1 MIEKNELRSPLLVGL
16 HRVNEVI
23 DEDEEVH
30 HIKVYLRDG
39 DDYEDDGNEMDD
51 DDDDDHHLLI
61 SDEVMIF
68 LVLPCLMFSQ
78 FGMAFLMHDESTTH
92 LSWSIVN
99 FSIFLYWV
107 TAWLYQ
113 HACLDSKIETVL
125 VVLLPEILMDVILV
139 IVWLD
144 QVQVGLFVLL
154 VSVIALS
161 ALAFAMTAKELCFS
175 SRKEQQLQQQLQHQ
189 YQRANKN
196 DDTVP
201 KQRNLQEIQA
211 Y

>member
-1 MIEKNELRSPLLVGL
+1 MMMENELHSPLLLGPINPHYEDVL
-16 HRVNEVI
+16 YEEQEQEVQN
-23 DEDEEVH
+23 V
-30 HIKVYLRDG
+30 KVYLRDG
-39 DDYEDDGNEMDD
+39 DDDNNNNNKNDAENEKDN
-51 DDDDDHHLLI
+51 DDHQLLI

-68 LVLPCLMFSQ
+68 FVLPCLMFSQ
-78 FGMAFLMHDESTTH
+78 FGMAFLLHDESTTH

-99 FSIFLYWV
+99 FSIFLYWI

-144 QVQVGLFVLL
+144 QVHVGLFVLL

-161 ALAFAMTAKELCFS
+161 TLAFGMTAKELCCS
-175 SRKEQQLQQQLQHQ
+175 SRRKEQQQQGC
-189 YQRANKN
+189 
-196 DDTVP
+196 
-201 KQRNLQEIQA
+201 
-211 Y
+211 